1 MTPED
6 VRSQRFSSR
15 FLGGLSSEEVV
26 AFLEDVADAFDE
38 VQKANAAL
46 TARITELEAQLRS
59 RPAPEQ
65 PPADEPPPS
74 SHLEVLRGAALRE
87 VEALLRDA
95 QAQAQMLLESASE
108 RDAATQ
114 RDAEAMRA
122 RVRIEAEEV
131 VAGATATAA
140 ALVDAAREQEAAIR
154 GEIDRLTQSHLELV
168 DDVRKTLDTYHQW
181 LTTIDPRGRAR
192 GRREALEQAARGDN
206 GAGADGTVAR

>member
-6 VRSQRFSSR
+6 VRSQRFTSR

-26 AFLEDVADAFDE
+26 AFLEDVAEAFDE
-38 VQKANAAL
+38 VQKTNAAL
-46 TARITELEAQLRS
+46 TARVTELEAQLQS

-65 PPADEPPPS
+65 PSADEQPAS
-74 SHLEVLRGAALRE
+74 SHLEVLRAAALRE

-95 QAQAQMLLESASE
+95 QAQAQTLLESANE

-131 VAGATATAA
+131 VAGATATAE

-154 GEIDRLTQSHLELV
+154 GEIDRLTQSQLELV

-192 GRREALEQAARGDN
+192 GRREVLEQAARGGN
-206 GAGADGTVAR
+206 GAGTDGTAAR

>member
-46 TARITELEAQLRS
+46 TARVTELEAQLRS